1 MLKNMQKIYSKVKP
15 EQTIHIIWRKDD
27 GETAKMNFMVAD
39 EECLQAAAGVK
50 FPKGHTFSGAHRHL
64 PHHRTTNKTQEVF
77 IVTDGSVELTMY
89 DLDNKIIGKEI
100 LNSGDCYVYLDG
112 GHALKILS
120 DTAHFY
126 EIKNGPYLGRDKD
139 KEFITS

>member
-1 MLKNMQKIYSKVKP
+1 MLKIYSKVKT
-15 EQTIHIIWRKDD
+15 EQLIHVIWRR
-27 GETAKMNFMVAD
+27 GEGEERKMNFMVPD

-50 FPKGHTFSGAHRHL
+50 FPHGHTFSGAHRHL
-64 PHHRTTNKTQEVF
+64 PHQRITQKTQEAF

-100 LNSGDCYVYLDG
+100 LNAGDCYVYLDG

-120 DTAHFY
+120 KEAFFY

-139 KEFITS
+139 KEFIAG

>member
-1 MLKNMQKIYSKVKP
+1 MHKIYSKVKP
-15 EQTIHIIWRKDD
+15 EQLIHVIWKMGD
-27 GETAKMNFMVAD
+27 GESQKMNFMVPD
-39 EECLQAAAGVK
+39 DECLQVAAGVK

-64 PHHRTTNKTQEVF
+64 PHHRTTQKTQEAF

-89 DLDNKIIGKEI
+89 DLDNRVMGKEV
-100 LNSGDCYVYLDG
+100 LNAGDCYVYLDG

-120 DTAHFY
+120 EMAHFY

-139 KEFITS
+139 KEFIKS